1 MKTYKEIIEILKQQ
15 VSNSYQAGDSNP
27 LFSVSEQ
34 FGIVATIYGVTE
46 ARVLADVKGS

>member
-1 MKTYKEIIEILKQQ
+1 MKTYKEVIEILKQQ

-46 ARVLADVKGS
+46 ELVRADVVGA